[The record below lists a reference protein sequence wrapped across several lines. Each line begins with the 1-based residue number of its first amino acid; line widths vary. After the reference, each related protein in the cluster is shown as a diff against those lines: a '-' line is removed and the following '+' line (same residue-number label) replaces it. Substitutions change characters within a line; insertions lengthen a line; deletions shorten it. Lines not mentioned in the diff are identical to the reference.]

1 MNHEADLMITAL
13 SRLYSKLYG
22 AEPEALTALPGAGS
36 DRKYFRLTTK
46 NTSVIGAC
54 SPDAVEYQA
63 FLSLSDHFRKKG
75 LPVPDVIARDEKNK
89 VYLIE
94 DLGDV
99 TLLSWIEKCRNES
112 GFDARQEALYKQV
125 INDLISFQLNGDSG
139 LDYSRLPVPMFDSC
153 SMRWDLNY
161 FKYYF
166 LKPAG
171 IIFNEAALEKD
182 FDKLVGFLAGDELR
196 FFMYRDFQAR
206 NIMLHNN
213 GLYYIDFQGGRKGPP
228 HYDLV
233 SLLFQAKAAI
243 PELLKERLID
253 FYISSLKERVNF
265 DPGLFRQRLKSF
277 VLLRLLQVMGAY
289 GFRGWFERKPHFLES
304 IPLLQPNLDWL
315 LTQGVFEKGLDELNS
330 IVITIKEK
338 MESKTF
344 IPEHK
349 LTVNIN
355 SFSYRRG
362 IPYDASGHGGGFV
375 FDCRLLPN
383 PGRLEE
389 FRLLSGKDKPVIDYL
404 DNEPMVHTFIESAK
418 KIVEQSIDRYL
429 QAGYDHLQVNFG
441 CTGGQHRSV
450 YCAEALASKLQSINK
465 IAVLLKHREL
475 PNS

>member
-1 MNHEADLMITAL
+1 MNHENDLLIAVL
-13 SRLYSKLYG
+13 SRLYSGFYG
-22 AEPEALTALPGAGS
+22 VEPETVTALPGAGS
-36 DRKYFRLTTK
+36 DRKYFRLTAM

-54 SPDAVEYQA
+54 SPDSKEYQA
-63 FLSLSDHFRKKG
+63 FLFLSDQFKKNG

-99 TLLSWIEKCRNES
+99 TLLSWIEKSRNES

-125 INDLISFQLNGDSG
+125 INDLISFQLDGDSG
-139 LDYSRLPVPMFDSC
+139 LDYNRLPIPNFDSR
-153 SMRWDLNY
+153 SMHWDLSY

-171 IIFNEAALEKD
+171 ITFDETALQNN
-182 FDKLVGFLAGDELR
+182 FDNLVSFLAGEELS

-206 NIMLHNN
+206 NIMLHND

-243 PELLKERLID
+243 PDPLKERFID
-253 FYISSLKERVNF
+253 FYISGLKERINF
-265 DPGLFRQRLKSF
+265 DPDLFRQRFKGF
-277 VLLRLLQVMGAY
+277 ALLRLLQVMGAY
-289 GFRGWFERKPHFLES
+289 GFRGWFEGKPHFIES
-304 IPLLQPNLDWL
+304 IPLLKSNLNWL
-315 LTQGVFEKGLDELNS
+315 LTQNVFENDLDELNN
-330 IVITIKEK
+330 IVITIKQK
-338 MESKTF
+338 MEDKTLV
-344 IPEHK
+344 PEHK
-349 LTVNIN
+349 LIVSIN
-355 SFSYRRG
+355 SFSYRHG

-383 PGRLEE
+383 PGRLDE
-389 FRLLSGKDKPVIDYL
+389 FRRLSGKDEPVIDYL
-404 DNEPMVHTFIESAK
+404 DNEPMVHAFVETAHK
-418 KIVEQSIDRYL
+418 MVEQSVDRYL
-429 QAGYDHLQVNFG
+429 QAGYSHLQVNFG

-450 YCAEALASKLQSINK
+450 YCAEVLASKLQSHNK
-465 IAVLLKHREL
+465 INVLLKHREL